1 MEKCFAVFMYSITPT
16 GWCCLP
22 PLLDYLLFTRLSD
35 LAHAAH
41 NGSIETQR
49 LVASI
54 FLELV
59 FNQEIRQ
66 QLTTR
71 NIPGILFL
79 LKMYLATSKVC
90 GFKICTE

>member
-1 MEKCFAVFMYSITPT
+1 MTETGTMVFQGSK
-16 GWCCLP
+16 
-22 PLLDYLLFTRLSD
+22 YLYLRLSD
-35 LAHAAH
+35 LAHAAR

-59 FNQEIRQ
+59 FNEEIRQ

-71 NIPGILFL
+71 NIPG
-79 LKMYLATSKVC
+79 K
-90 GFKICTE
+90 